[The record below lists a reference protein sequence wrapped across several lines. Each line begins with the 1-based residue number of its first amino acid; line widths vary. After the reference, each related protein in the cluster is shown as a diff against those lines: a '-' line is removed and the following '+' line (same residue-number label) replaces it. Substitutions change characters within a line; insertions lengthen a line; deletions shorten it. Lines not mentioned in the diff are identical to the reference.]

1 MERNDE
7 NIGLLTNYQKKTIN
21 QDWQTIRRQLIWAFI
36 VNVAIAGALFIQM
49 YFNQNMI
56 IYRLEK
62 MEANQENIEKEILNL
77 YKDDR

>member
-1 MERNDE
+1 
-7 NIGLLTNYQKKTIN
+7 LLIDTLRHKKTIN
-21 QDWQTIRRQLIWAFI
+21 QDWTTIRRQLIWAFI

>member
-1 MERNDE
+1 MERNDA
-7 NIGLLTNYQKKTIN
+7 NTIMLTNLNKKTIN
-21 QDWQTIRRQLIWAFI
+21 QDWQTIRRQLIWALI

-62 MEANQENIEKEILNL
+62 MEANQENIQKEILNL
-77 YKDDR
+77 YKNDR